1 MILLDT
7 NVLSELM
14 LPAPERAVVRWLDSQ
29 PRQSV
34 WTTSVTLFE
43 VELGLAQL
51 PVGRRRDNL
60 TSTFARLIEDW
71 IDRRIVVFDAASAR
85 LAAELGAERQ
95 RRGQASELRD
105 TMIAGIALA
114 QRATLATRN
123 IRHFDDLATPVVNPW
138 DPR

>member
-14 LPAPERAVVRWLDSQ
+14 LPVPDRIVIQWLDDQ

-34 WTTSVTLFE
+34 WTTSITLFE

-51 PVGRRRDNL
+51 PDGRRRTGL
-60 TSTFARLIEDW
+60 TSTFARLIEDR
-71 IDRRIVVFDAASAR
+71 IDRRIVVFDVNSAK
-85 LAAELGAERQ
+85 LAAQLGAERQ

-105 TMIAGIALA
+105 TMIAGIAQA

-123 IRHFDDLATPVVNPW
+123 IRHFNDLSTPVVNPW
-138 DPR
+138 DAR